1 MTSIRLR
8 RSSLSI
14 AKNIGSGLSSLKETL
29 TSSMQDISEGRSS
42 STFYLSDSENMR
54 ENESDDNTDNVDYE
68 EPTIKL
74 TLSSNDI
81 NVEMIDYYLIFHL
94 VKESHREAVLTIP
107 ARKFINSKADYLQ
120 FYCKSSYKRVSQIN

>member
-81 NVEMIDYYLIFHL
+81 NVESGQFSGLFESNRYTCLI
-94 VKESHREAVLTIP
+94 T
-107 ARKFINSKADYLQ
+107 
-120 FYCKSSYKRVSQIN
+120 

>member
-29 TSSMQDISEGRSS
+29 TSSMQDISEVHSS
-42 STFYLSDSENMR
+42 STFYVSDNENGK
-54 ENESDDNTDNVDYE
+54 ETESDDNINNVDYE

-74 TLSSNDI
+74 TLSSNEI
-81 NVEMIDYYLIFHL
+81 NVESGMFAGLFESNRYICLI
-94 VKESHREAVLTIP
+94 I
-107 ARKFINSKADYLQ
+107 
-120 FYCKSSYKRVSQIN
+120 